1 MAVVFWIGPR
11 HKKAGAT
18 LKLSSTMDRCL
29 SFPRYGRSS
38 RESSQV
44 SIHLR
49 PTRMSVLV
57 KVTMAAM
64 KHHDQKQD
72 GKERKGSFGSH
83 FHSTAHQGSQG
94 RKSAS
99 RQEPGDRS

>member
-1 MAVVFWIGPR
+1 
-11 HKKAGAT
+11 
-18 LKLSSTMDRCL
+18 MDRCL

-64 KHHDQKQD
+64 KHHDQKQV
-72 GKERKGSFGSH
+72 GEQRVYSVYT
-83 FHSTAHQGSQG
+83 STSLLIVEEVRTGAQAG
-94 RKSAS
+94 
-99 RQEPGDRS
+99 QEPGGRS